1 MNGVMIVLMIA
12 ELIFSIGLGLA
23 VATIHSVLLK
33 FMAAQNDLAMAA
45 KGSRDRIKARVDKLE
60 TEQAKTKRSIE
71 LTDQDVKFMA
81 KHVADT
87 NAAMAEL
94 KRVQSETSVSRIRQI
109 LTMTFPSAGKI
120 QARYT
125 YLQDKPWLLPAAW
138 VHRLVKNRDR
148 FGNRTLEIKQII
160 SADKEEVR
168 RLQKL
173 MRSIGL

>member
-60 TEQAKTKRSIE
+60 IEQGKLKRSIS

-87 NAAMAEL
+87 NASMAEMNKKTKGTTSESEFL
-94 KRVQSETSVSRIRQI
+94 RMKNQVFISIPNQLARLDSIVTGKPYAARIEKRDGMIAMRYVPDDEIREKFEAPET
-109 LTMTFPSAGKI
+109 
-120 QARYT
+120 
-125 YLQDKPWLLPAAW
+125 
-138 VHRLVKNRDR
+138 
-148 FGNRTLEIKQII
+148 
-160 SADKEEVR
+160 KE
-168 RLQKL
+168 
-173 MRSIGL
+173 

>member
-45 KGSRDRIKARVDKLE
+45 KGSRDRIKARVDKIE
-60 TEQAKTKRSIE
+60 TEQGKLKRSIE

-94 KRVQSETSVSRIRQI
+94 NKKTKGTASESEFLRMKNQVLINIPNQIARLDSLVTGKPYATRIEKRDGLIAMRYVPDDEIREKFEETEDPNAQS
-109 LTMTFPSAGKI
+109 
-120 QARYT
+120 
-125 YLQDKPWLLPAAW
+125 
-138 VHRLVKNRDR
+138 
-148 FGNRTLEIKQII
+148 
-160 SADKEEVR
+160 
-168 RLQKL
+168 
-173 MRSIGL
+173 

>member
-12 ELIFSIGLGLA
+12 ELIFSIGLGL
-23 VATIHSVLLK
+23 VIATIHSVLLK

-94 KRVQSETSVSRIRQI
+94 NKKTKGTASESEFLRMKNQVFINIPNQIARLDSLVTGKPYAARIEKRDGMIAMRYVPDDEIREKFEEKEAPDAQS
-109 LTMTFPSAGKI
+109 
-120 QARYT
+120 
-125 YLQDKPWLLPAAW
+125 
-138 VHRLVKNRDR
+138 
-148 FGNRTLEIKQII
+148 
-160 SADKEEVR
+160 
-168 RLQKL
+168 
-173 MRSIGL
+173 

>member
-12 ELIFSIGLGLA
+12 ELIFSIGLGL
-23 VATIHSVLLK
+23 VIATIHSVLLK
-33 FMAAQNDLAMAA
+33 FMAAQNDLAAAA

-94 KRVQSETSVSRIRQI
+94 NKETKGTASESEFLRMKNQVLINIPNQIARLDAIVTGKPYVARIEKRDGMIAMRYVPDDEIREKFEEKEAPDAQS
-109 LTMTFPSAGKI
+109 
-120 QARYT
+120 
-125 YLQDKPWLLPAAW
+125 
-138 VHRLVKNRDR
+138 
-148 FGNRTLEIKQII
+148 
-160 SADKEEVR
+160 
-168 RLQKL
+168 
-173 MRSIGL
+173 

>member
-45 KGSRDRIKARVDKLE
+45 KGSRDRIKARVEALEIEQGKL
-60 TEQAKTKRSIE
+60 KRSIS

-87 NAAMAEL
+87 NAAMAEMNRKTKGTTSESEFL
-94 KRVQSETSVSRIRQI
+94 RMKNQVFISIPNQLARLDSIVTGKPYAARIEKRDGMIAMRYVPDDEIREKFEEKEDPDAQS
-109 LTMTFPSAGKI
+109 
-120 QARYT
+120 
-125 YLQDKPWLLPAAW
+125 
-138 VHRLVKNRDR
+138 
-148 FGNRTLEIKQII
+148 
-160 SADKEEVR
+160 
-168 RLQKL
+168 
-173 MRSIGL
+173 

>member
-87 NAAMAEL
+87 NAAMAEMNRKTKGTTSESEFL
-94 KRVQSETSVSRIRQI
+94 RMKNQVFINISNQIARLDTLIIGKPYAARIEKRDGLIAMRYVPDDEIREKFEEKEAPDAQS
-109 LTMTFPSAGKI
+109 
-120 QARYT
+120 
-125 YLQDKPWLLPAAW
+125 
-138 VHRLVKNRDR
+138 
-148 FGNRTLEIKQII
+148 
-160 SADKEEVR
+160 
-168 RLQKL
+168 
-173 MRSIGL
+173 